1 MRGTVFEGGSIQ
13 LSATLQSAD
22 YYSALGQ
29 TLRHVFCHKLK
40 RTSEQAGAVEG
51 TCCNS
56 LPSTGTP
63 HSNET
68 AISSL
73 CSCLLCQLAL
83 GRLGRAGCPLRTKI
97 WGSRLHPDWH
107 SEWGSLLATSS
118 SSSMSEQTAGV
129 LQSVSSSWCDGAN
142 ASPSIFLPLPNK
154 AKSLCNKFQSWS
166 HHTWLMQPSTCVAR
180 VNGHAAVSQEWMA
193 MLLTLILRQPLYIP
207 GGSLHTEPG
216 GDKITSC
223 FIGAG
228 ALLVGWNLHKEL
240 A

>member
-129 LQSVSSSWCDGAN
+129 LHPDVTELM
-142 ASPSIFLPLPNK
+142 PLPLFSCLSPTRLN
-154 AKSLCNKFQSWS
+154 LYVINFNQGHTILDWCNP
-166 HHTWLMQPSTCVAR
+166 QP
-180 VNGHAAVSQEWMA
+180 VSQEWMA
-193 MLLTLILRQPLYIP
+193 MLLFRKSEWPCCSP
-207 GGSLHTEPG
+207 
-216 GDKITSC
+216 
-223 FIGAG
+223 
-228 ALLVGWNLHKEL
+228 
-240 A
+240 